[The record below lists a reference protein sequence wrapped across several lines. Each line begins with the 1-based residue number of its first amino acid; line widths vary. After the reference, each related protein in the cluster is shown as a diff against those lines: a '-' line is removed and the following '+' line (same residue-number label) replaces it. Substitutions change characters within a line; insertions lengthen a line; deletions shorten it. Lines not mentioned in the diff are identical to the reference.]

1 VVAALW
7 FVAFGAIAAG
17 IAADGPLPG
26 DRWTLIEL
34 HSVFGTSID
43 GPMTVLSDAT
53 DTWVLSAVALAF
65 VIILLLRAR
74 WRDAGLFV
82 LAFGVV
88 VAANPLLK
96 EVVGRARPDV
106 RAPPESVSALSFPS
120 AHAAGTAALVGA
132 VVMVLP
138 PGRLRTFVA
147 VGGAAFLGV
156 VAFSQLVLS
165 VHYPSDVVAGWSWAV
180 AWVALVVAV
189 GAARSVRTGA
199 SATHTG
205 GDSWRGGS

>member
-1 VVAALW
+1 VVAAL
-7 FVAFGAIAAG
+7 FVAFAAITAG
-17 IAADGPLPG
+17 VAVAGPLPG

-43 GPMTVLSDAT
+43 RPMTVISDAT

-96 EVVGRARPDV
+96 EVAGRARPDV

-120 AHAAGTAALVGA
+120 GHAAGTAALVGA

-165 VHYPSDVVAGWSWAV
+165 VHYPSDIVAGWSWAV

-205 GDSWRGGS
+205 GDSLRGGS